1 MNDRVSVSATSDQT
15 VGTVPSRLM
24 PAWITTGTA
33 QTFRRFWAATVLIL
47 LLGAG
52 LRLIGLFD
60 DFWLDEI
67 WSWLFAREMKSA
79 GAVFYKIHHDNNHYL
94 NTLWMY
100 VVGVQPHWY
109 VYRLH
114 SFASGLLTI
123 IGCGLLTGDVAF
135 SSIQQSLN
143 ATNLRKKT
151 STEQSAEASRV
162 EAGQFARAASL
173 VAMLLLATCN
183 FASIYSTEARGY
195 AMAGAAAVFST
206 WVLRLIV
213 IDAKSRVVRF
223 PLILVYVGLVTIGFL
238 SHLTFICVYLPQLIW
253 STYQFLVHRCFLP
266 AFACHPP
273 VFLLIAGLWL
283 FDLQYAQVGGAN
295 TQSPFWIGFESLAL
309 PFGAIDPEWLV
320 LLCAGVIA
328 GMLVFG
334 IQFLFR
340 MKSPDASLFA
350 LLFLCSPPLILLMR
364 SDGLISTRHF
374 FVVWMTLFPV
384 LAIAVTQLATRE
396 KGKLPVLPLIILI
409 GWMTT
414 NGWEIY
420 RFAQNGRG
428 GFQRSAEW
436 LVAEALKKQD
446 GRTGPQSVGSDHDF
460 RNQLTLSFYMRKIPN
475 FEILGYLP
483 QGSWPPNGVDWLFT
497 HSFDR
502 NFQPEPTINIGTWR
516 YELAHFEPYSGVV
529 GWHWAIYRRAE

>member
-1 MNDRVSVSATSDQT
+1 
-15 VGTVPSRLM
+15 M
-24 PAWITTGTA
+24 PAWIVAGTA
-33 QTFRRFWAATVLIL
+33 QSVGRFWAAAVLIL
-47 LLGAG
+47 LIGAC

-67 WSWLFAREMKSA
+67 WSWYFARDMKSA
-79 GAVFYKIHHDNNHYL
+79 GAVFYKINHDNNHYL

-100 VVGVQPHWY
+100 IVGMQPHWY
-109 VYRLH
+109 LYRLH
-114 SFASGLLTI
+114 SYVAGLLTI
-123 IGCGLLTGDVAF
+123 IGCGLLTGEVAF
-135 SSIQQSLN
+135 SSIQQSL
-143 ATNLRKKT
+143 ATANVRKKN
-151 STEQSAEASRV
+151 STAQSKDASRFD
-162 EAGQFARAASL
+162 AGQFARAASL
-173 VAMLLLATCN
+173 VGMLLLATCN

-223 PLILVYVGLVTIGFL
+223 PLILVYIGLVAIGFL
-238 SHLTFICVYLPQLIW
+238 SHLTFICVYLPQFIW
-253 STYQFLVHRCFLP
+253 STSLFLLRRCYLP
-266 AFACHPP
+266 VFACHPP
-273 VFLLIAGLWL
+273 VFLLLAGLWL
-283 FDLQYAQVGGAN
+283 FDLQYAKVGGAN

-309 PFGAIDPEWLV
+309 PTGAIDPEWLV
-320 LLCAGVIA
+320 LLCAGVILV
-328 GMLVFG
+328 MLVFG
-334 IQFLFR
+334 IQILFR
-340 MKSPDASLFA
+340 LKSPDASLFA

-374 FVVWMTLFPV
+374 LVVWMTLFPV
-384 LAIAVTQLATRE
+384 LAIAVTQLATRQ

-409 GWMTT
+409 GWMAS

-420 RFAQNGRG
+420 RFAQYGRG

-436 LVAEALKKQD
+436 LVAEAQKKQK
-446 GRTGPQSVGSDHDF
+446 GRTAPQTVGSDHDF
-460 RNQLTLSFYMRKIPN
+460 RNPRTLSFYMRQVPN

-483 QGSWPPNGVDWLFT
+483 QGSWPPNGVDWLFI

-502 NFQPEPTINIGTWR
+502 NFRPDPIIEIGSWR
-516 YELAHFEPYSGVV
+516 YDLAHFEPYSGVV